1 MMSSPR
7 IIKRTENRLSQWVTL
22 VENEVDGAKNGEVR
36 TFHSLALDDYVS
48 CIAVTPDSRL
58 LLVRQFR
65 PAVDMVTLEL
75 PGGIVDPGEEPL
87 ASGLR
92 ELEEETGFQPAGDPR
107 LFCTLRPDTG
117 RLENRIFG
125 IFTPVGPEAKSGWK
139 AEDGVEP
146 VLLNVQ
152 DVIAMV
158 HRGEFDQAL
167 HVALLMTAL
176 SMDLIG

>member
-1 MMSSPR
+1 MSSSR
-7 IIKRTENRLSQWVTL
+7 IIKRTENCLSQWVTL
-22 VENEVDGAKNGEVR
+22 VENEVDGANSGEVH

-48 CIAVTPDSRL
+48 CIAVTPDDRL

-75 PGGIVDPGEEPL
+75 PGGMVEPGEDPL

-92 ELEEETGFQPAGDPR
+92 ELEEETGFQPIGDSR

-125 IFTPVGPEAKSGWK
+125 IFTRVGPEAQSGWK

-146 VLLNVQ
+146 SLLHVQ

-176 SMDLIG
+176 SMNLIG